1 MRKRTLLTSI
11 LGSAGVVIGL
21 GAGLAAASIPD
32 SGGVI
37 HGCYKA
43 QGYGHKHPTRE
54 EAEECARITMAG
66 RR

>member
-32 SGGVI
+32 SGDVI

-43 QGYGHKHPTRE
+43 HGTAASAYWVHGATLGI
-54 EAEECARITMAG
+54 ANG
-66 RR
+66 